1 MVERHTILTEETFYR
16 SKYVD
21 MIQRHFGIKDLR
33 KESKNKESKFY
44 GQYDILLDIF
54 QTFIIVFNHFY
65 SDSNVGIEIQAKEAR
80 ISIEKLIYKNDISQ
94 KHKYSANA
102 IKELCDSRARRLY
115 KLMESW
121 QKDDLLNI
129 ATNKEKILTRLIKE
143 MKEIEEVGFD
153 NVVSNDFEYQ
163 TKWLKYYT
171 KYSIVIS
178 KFDDIYS
185 GKENF
190 IKEYKEYYYNENGV
204 ELTDDDIEEL
214 TPLYRLVANANNGL
228 AKVISN
234 YKIEDYNINE
244 RSSTKYIYKA
254 YLKSLKIDYN
264 DIETFEETS
273 RVFKVALTL
282 LCREVNKKGHF
293 SIVDVLDNFD
303 MFSFMVSMEQI
314 VEEDVC
320 CEYKDIDKILT
331 DLKEVY
337 KIINSI
343 KDSGLTMDDL
353 DTMKKDYYIP
363 AYNIIKS
370 IIKRKNNMCFVEVS

>member
-1 MVERHTILTEETFYR
+1 
-16 SKYVD
+16 
-21 MIQRHFGIKDLR
+21 MIHRHFGIKDLR

-65 SDSNVGIEIQAKEAR
+65 SDSNVGIETQAKEAR

-143 MKEIEEVGFD
+143 MKELEEVGFD

-178 KFDDIYS
+178 KFDNIYS

-273 RVFKVALTL
+273 QIFKAALTL

-303 MFSFMVSMEQI
+303 MFSFMVSMEEI

-343 KDSGLTMDDL
+343 KNSGLTMDDL